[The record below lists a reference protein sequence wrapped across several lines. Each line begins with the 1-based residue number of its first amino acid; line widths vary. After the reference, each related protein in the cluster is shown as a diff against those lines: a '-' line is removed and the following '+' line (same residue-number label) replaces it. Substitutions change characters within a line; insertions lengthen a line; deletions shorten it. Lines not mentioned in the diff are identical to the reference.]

1 MIVKET
7 IRITPSGESAA
18 YDRILAG
25 TGASFHWRSPF
36 TVRRSAK
43 RHPLLLHVRTGMVC
57 LTWMQTLIDTANKGV
72 RHGFNRLTAPA
83 NGER

>member
-7 IRITPSGESAA
+7 IRITPLGESAA

-25 TGASFHWRSPF
+25 AGASFHWRSAF
-36 TVRRSAK
+36 GVHRSAFVAAE
-43 RHPLLLHVRTGMVC
+43 RRT
-57 LTWMQTLIDTANKGV
+57 
-72 RHGFNRLTAPA
+72 P

>member
-25 TGASFHWRSPF
+25 TGASFHWRSPI
-36 TVRRSAK
+36 TVRRSAF
-43 RHPLLLHVRTGMVC
+43 
-57 LTWMQTLIDTANKGV
+57 GV
-72 RHGFNRLTAPA
+72 RRNVILCFFKYKAYRDGLPN
-83 NGER
+83 NGCRR

>member
-25 TGASFHWRSPF
+25 TGASFHWRSPI
-36 TVRRSAK
+36 TVHRSAFGEASSFASSSTK
-43 RHPLLLHVRTGMVC
+43 RTGMVC
-57 LTWMQTLIDTANKGV
+57 LTMDAD
-72 RHGFNRLTAPA
+72 AD
-83 NGER
+83 